1 MNSSLLIAIVNN
13 RVFQSLAGLLIT
25 ILIGIFLTI
34 YFNRGVESK
43 HKRWNIKYR
52 VSYLMIF
59 IFLVVLA
66 RIWLTGIYHLFTVL
80 SLVAAGL
87 VVANKETM
95 MNFVGALII
104 NWRNLFSEGDRISFS
119 HYTGYVTK
127 IGVLYFTLNETSE
140 YSLSRA
146 SGKILRIPNG
156 LVITNPV
163 INYSQ
168 NLNVFEMCFSLII
181 TQASDVNAAS
191 ALLLETVRTT
201 LSHYFQHNREYTAHY
216 TKKRNQ
222 FAQTLLDSSPSIV
235 INLLYG
241 EPVSVELKACF
252 YAYSK
257 DHQEI
262 KNAIA
267 KTILE
272 KLPNYPNITLG
283 KTP

>member
-1 MNSSLLIAIVNN
+1 MTTSLLVAIATH

-25 ILIGIFLTI
+25 VIVGSFLST

-43 HKRWNIKYR
+43 HKRRNIKYR

-59 IFLVVLA
+59 IYLIILA
-66 RIWLTGIYHLFTVL
+66 RIWLTGIYHLFTIL

-87 VVANKETM
+87 VVANKETV
-95 MNFVGALII
+95 MNFVAALII
-104 NWRNLFSEGDRISFS
+104 NWRNLFSEGDRITFND
-119 HYTGYVTK
+119 HTGYVTK

-156 LVITNPV
+156 LVITHPI

-168 NLNVFEMCFSLII
+168 NLNVFEMCFSLVI
-181 TQASDVNAAS
+181 TQTSNISEANS
-191 ALLLETVRTT
+191 LLLETVQET
-201 LSHYFQHNREYTAHY
+201 LAHYFQHNREYTAHY

-222 FAQTLLDSSPSIV
+222 FAQTLLDSPASIV

-241 EPVSVELKACF
+241 DPVSVELKACF

-262 KNAIA
+262 KNSIA

-272 KLPNYPNITLG
+272 KLPNYSNITLG
-283 KTP
+283 KVP